1 MADLRN
7 KNAMTHGTIWK
18 EILLFFFPI
27 LIGAFFQQLY
37 NTVDAVIVGHAAG
50 KAALASVGGSSGQI
64 LNFVFSFFMSLS
76 AGATVIIAQF
86 FGAGD
91 TAKVD
96 DALHTAY
103 AFSLSGGLVLGA
115 VCCALAGPLLR
126 LLRTPSDLM
135 DSSLIYTRVLFAG
148 LVLTLIYNMG
158 SGILRAVGDSKRP
171 LYILIVCCVMNIVLD
186 LFFVMVLR
194 MGVLGAAVAT
204 DISQAVSAVLVT
216 WLLMKK
222 TRGMRLSLRRLH
234 ITRRILGK
242 ILAIGLP
249 TALADSMFGV
259 SNMILQTAI
268 NRMGIDCVAAWTAY
282 GKLDAIWWM
291 INNAFST
298 SIITFVGQNFGAGLP
313 HRIRRGT
320 RTVLA
325 METAAGIGMSAFVL
339 LFGRTLLRLFT
350 DDPGV
355 IAVGVRMMRVI
366 APFYWVFA
374 VFEILSATLRAESC
388 VIISTVTNLI
398 GVCLY
403 RVVWVRL
410 IVPDGSVE
418 QLLACYPI
426 SWIVISVFM
435 AFYYLIRQKQILA
448 AQIPRRAETGS
459 RG

>member
-37 NTVDAVIVGHAAG
+37 NTVDAVIVGRAAG

-86 FGAGD
+86 FGADD

-115 VCCALAGPLLR
+115 ICCALAGPLLR

-158 SGILRAVGDSKRP
+158 AGILRAVGDSKRP

-234 ITRRILGK
+234 ITRRILRK

-249 TALADSMFGV
+249 TALADRMFGV

-291 INNAFST
+291 INW
-298 SIITFVGQNFGAGLP
+298 QWK
-313 HRIRRGT
+313 R
-320 RTVLA
+320 
-325 METAAGIGMSAFVL
+325 
-339 LFGRTLLRLFT
+339 
-350 DDPGV
+350 
-355 IAVGVRMMRVI
+355 
-366 APFYWVFA
+366 
-374 VFEILSATLRAESC
+374 
-388 VIISTVTNLI
+388 
-398 GVCLY
+398 
-403 RVVWVRL
+403 
-410 IVPDGSVE
+410 
-418 QLLACYPI
+418 
-426 SWIVISVFM
+426 
-435 AFYYLIRQKQILA
+435 
-448 AQIPRRAETGS
+448 RRASVCQPSCCSSAGRSSGCS
-459 RG
+459 RTTPASSRSVSG